1 MRGDEAVFEVVV
13 EENAYSSWVD
23 AVVAGCQHVA
33 TKTKSELV
41 APRMNNLIAHNKLQ
55 WYRMS
60 DTAVIVTC
68 PMQGDPN
75 GCVTTQ
81 GVRCSGAAYC
91 FLIRN
96 PASYLCVLQR

>member
-1 MRGDEAVFEVVV
+1 M
-13 EENAYSSWVD
+13 
-23 AVVAGCQHVA
+23 A

-41 APRMNNLIAHNKLQ
+41 VPRMNNLIAHNKLQ

-81 GVRCSGAAYC
+81 GVRCSGGGVLFLDKKPCELLVCVTTIDRYAHWGVLYALYC
-91 FLIRN
+91 HDKAHFLA
-96 PASYLCVLQR
+96 P